1 MDIRQLEA
9 LVGIADYGTFS
20 ATAEVLGTVQSN
32 ISSRIAHLE
41 KELNTQLVDRST
53 GALTPSGAIV
63 VARARRILSEVS
75 SVATD
80 VEALD
85 AQIRGQVSVG
95 TIGTTGRWII
105 PQLLS
110 HQRATYPFISLSIF
124 EGTNSTLEPQLVTGR
139 LDLAVLAHPV
149 ISNDL
154 AETHL
159 FTEDLV
165 LVVPNAHPLA
175 QRSAPIPLIELGE
188 LDLLLPLTGTA
199 LRRSIDQACQRAGVV
214 LRPII
219 ELDGVRTLASL
230 TFDGHGPA
238 ILPATAMSSHI
249 RPEFVALAVE
259 GLQARKVA
267 LANRRYGFPSTPV
280 RAIRELIIDMIGNSD
295 ELPLGLHAAPHP

>member
-53 GALTPSGAIV
+53 GALTPSGEIV

-80 VEALD
+80 VGALD

-110 HQRATYPFISLSIF
+110 HQRLTYPFINLLIF

-139 LDLAVLAHPV
+139 LDLAVLAQPV

-159 FTEDLV
+159 FSEDLV
-165 LVVPNAHPLA
+165 LVVPSSHPLA
-175 QRSAPIPLIELGE
+175 QRSTPVALTELAE

-199 LRRSIDQACQRAGVV
+199 LRRSIDQACQRAGVI

-230 TFDGHGPA
+230 AFDGHGPA

-249 RPEFVALAVE
+249 RPEFVALPVE

-267 LANRRYGFPSTPV
+267 LATRRYGFPSTPV
-280 RAIRELIIDMIGNSD
+280 RAIRELIVDMMGNAE
-295 ELPLGLHAAPHP
+295 ELPLGLHAAPRP

>member
-110 HQRATYPFISLSIF
+110 HQRATYPFINLSIF

-149 ISNDL
+149 ISND
-154 AETHL
+154 
-159 FTEDLV
+159 
-165 LVVPNAHPLA
+165 LA

-238 ILPATAMSSHI
+238 ILPASAMSSHI